1 MTHAADTRTSIPDAR
16 HIMAQA
22 LAVLGPP
29 LATLAGMQ
37 AGYAVV
43 DVFCRNG
50 HNPGAALHAVRAVT
64 LAVILGAG
72 VLAWREWDQVGM
84 HLPGNGGDQTARVRL
99 LSWIGVFSAALFS
112 FVVIAQW
119 LPAFFLDFCQ

>member
-1 MTHAADTRTSIPDAR
+1 MTHAADTRTRIPDAR

-22 LAVLGPP
+22 LAVLVPP

-50 HNPGAALHAVRAVT
+50 HNPGGAVHAVRAVT

-72 VLAWREWDQVGM
+72 VLAWREWDLVGM
-84 HLPGNGGDQTARVRL
+84 HLPGNGGDQAARARL

-112 FVVIAQW
+112 LVVIAQW